1 MAQYEIKFKIWGE
14 YPSSYEGVCKVELSD
29 DEVQQL
35 VALMQEYNTSD
46 AEELELED
54 NLPEIYEKICDAC
67 EDVAMEIVEKDWL
80 DSSIWHL
87 GDSDYDEEELISHC
101 QWKYGCPDFDDEDDD
116 EFDDEEEGK
125 NDSEEKQY
133 QYFDDWLRDFW
144 KTATREEQEDLLFNY
159 MGFDEFE
166 LSEARCGV
174 REQYEIAIPQAIV
187 EMVDIKNE
195 DKPVF
200 CNLTFEE
207 RNGEFFFYADGQP
220 YMISKKQ
227 WMSTKSKELAEMI
240 IQDSRNPEI
249 HNTGRSILTFHY
261 NNYVKS
267 VDEYLDTAYM
277 CNILV
282 PCDPFLAFHKPDQ
295 DEYDYSWELYHKFR
309 QIAHHRLISYSVIH
323 DIYRSFA
330 IADHIVEKIIESDG
344 SYEEKKEQFLNDIE
358 EYVAKTC
365 TTNPITR
372 NKLSVIIDKFV
383 FYYQLEEV

>member
-14 YPSSYEGVCKVELSD
+14 YPSSYEGICQVELSD

-35 VALMQEYNTSD
+35 VVLMQEYNTID
-46 AEELELED
+46 TDELDLEE
-54 NLPEIYEKICDAC
+54 NLPRIYEKICNSCDEIAV
-67 EDVAMEIVEKDWL
+67 DIVEKDWL

-87 GDSDYDEEELISHC
+87 SDNDYDEEELISYC
-101 QWKYGCPDFDDEDDD
+101 QEQYGCPDFNEDNNDD
-116 EFDDEEEGK
+116 F
-125 NDSEEKQY
+125 N
-133 QYFDDWLRDFW
+133 DWLHDFW
-144 KTATREEQEDLLFNY
+144 ERATRKEQEDLCFNY
-159 MGFDEFE
+159 MGFDEDE
-166 LSEARCGV
+166 LAEARCCVGE
-174 REQYEIAIPQAIV
+174 RYEITIPQAIV
-187 EMVDIKNE
+187 EMVDIKKD

-200 CNLTFEE
+200 CNLTFAE
-207 RNGEFFFYADGQP
+207 RDGEFFFYKDGQP
-220 YMISKKQ
+220 FMISKKQ

-267 VDEYLDTAYM
+267 VDEYLDAAYM

-282 PCDPFLAFHKPDQ
+282 PCDPFLAFHKPDR
-295 DEYDYSWELYHKFR
+295 DEYGYSWELYYKFS

-323 DIYRSFA
+323 DIYHSFA

-344 SYEEKKEQFLNDIE
+344 SYEEEKEQFLNDIE
-358 EYVAKTC
+358 EYVAKTN
-365 TTNPITR
+365 TTYAITR
-372 NKLSVIIDKFV
+372 SKLSVIIDKFV